1 MPPNS
6 GRDRRPAAGPDR
18 ILQAALARHKD
29 ADPGRFRTL
38 QRPVLCFL
46 AISREP
52 VTVPQL
58 MEWTHLDPGDIKGVI
73 TEWREFLNEDPDTQP
88 PRYRIYHRSFAEFL
102 DDRGEPAL
110 VSQPDRD
117 NSIVE
122 DPQAFR
128 PGNPKP

>member
-1 MPPNS
+1 M
-6 GRDRRPAAGPDR
+6 
-18 ILQAALARHKD
+18 KD
-29 ADPGRFRTL
+29 ADPGRFSTL

-52 VTVPQL
+52 VAIPQL

-102 DDRGEPAL
+102 DDRENLRWYHSQIATTAL
-110 VSQPDRD
+110 SK
-117 NSIVE
+117 I
-122 DPQAFR
+122 
-128 PGNPKP
+128 PGFPSR